1 MIKACYKKSPRNNFL
16 DSNRTIINLGLKKN
30 PTKSFSWIMIWAINL
45 GPKQKKSN
53 NILFRFVLFS
63 QDTKSK
69 QQNAIKKD
77 RPQNGSDRYTG
88 RPQKW
93 VK

>member
-1 MIKACYKKSPRNNFL
+1 
-16 DSNRTIINLGLKKN
+16 
-30 PTKSFSWIMIWAINL
+30 MIWAINL